1 MAPKDDP
8 AQQPPL
14 EDGHGNGFDGFAEGP
29 EGDEPMSFFDHLA
42 ALRKRL
48 IRAAIGVLIGFTLSF
63 SFVRQILDILK
74 RPLNEAWK
82 AAELPGGPN
91 LQVLEIQGALM
102 VDIRVGV
109 FAGILLALPIIFYQL
124 WAFISPGLYKK
135 EKQYVIPFVAASV
148 LLFAIGTTFAYFVVL
163 PFAIRWL
170 LTYPG
175 GNMITKLLVEH
186 QDVIK
191 IHHDLALDAQVVY
204 QLELS
209 NYVKGATRILLSFGL
224 VFEFP
229 LVIAFLAAAG
239 VVNHRMLLQ
248 YWKVAILVI
257 FVLAAFLTPP
267 EPVTQAMMALPM
279 VVLFFLSVI
288 VAYFLNPVGPPEAIE
303 EEEEVEDD
311 EDDGDNPFA
320 GLFGGGDEDDEDDPR
335 PPIG

>member
-8 AQQPPL
+8 AELPPGD
-14 EDGHGNGFDGFAEGP
+14 ENGFDGFAEGP
-29 EGDEPMSFFDHLA
+29 EGDQPMSFFDHLA
-42 ALRKRL
+42 ELRKRL
-48 IRAAIGVLIGFTLSF
+48 IRAALGVLVGFGLSF
-63 SFVRQILDILK
+63 AFVRQILDVLK

-82 AAELPGGPN
+82 SAELPGGPN

-109 FAGILLALPIIFYQL
+109 FAGIILALPVLFYQL
-124 WAFISPGLYKK
+124 WMFISPGLYKK

-148 LLFAIGTTFAYFVVL
+148 ILFAIGTTFAYFVVL

-175 GNMITKLLVEH
+175 GNMITKILVEY

-248 YWKVAILVI
+248 YWKVAILII

-288 VAYFLNPVGPPEAIE
+288 VAYFLNPVGPPEEVE
-303 EEEEVEDD
+303 EDDDEDD
-311 EDDGDNPFA
+311 EDDADNPFA
-320 GLFGGGDEDDEDDPR
+320 GLFGGGDEDDEDDQR